1 MTELLTPWRNA
12 LAAFGVSIDVADRA
26 CANLAAR
33 YAEPQRHY
41 HTQAHLAAVIRGLW
55 KARTL
60 TLDLPTLLLAAFFH
74 DVVYDSRR
82 SDNEEQSAA
91 HADTVL
97 RDLGVPEDARRRIGE
112 LILLTQHST
121 PPADAEGSLKQDI
134 DACLLLDADL
144 AILGAPPPDYDRY
157 AAQVRQEYAWVP
169 EAEFRSGRAA
179 VLRQFL
185 VRPRLFHTNL
195 FLDLEDQ
202 ARSNLA
208 REISML
214 ENEQASLNQA
224 EASLPRERGE

>member
-12 LAAFGVSIDVADRA
+12 LSAFGVSIDVADRA
-26 CANLAAR
+26 CADLAAR

-41 HTQAHLAAVIRGLW
+41 HTQAHLAAVIRSLW

-60 TLDLPTLLLAAFFH
+60 TQDLPTLLLAAFFH
-74 DVVYDSRR
+74 DVVYDPRR

-112 LILLTQHST
+112 LILLTQHHQ
-121 PPADAEGSLKQDI
+121 ADAADV

-144 AILGAPPPDYDRY
+144 AILGAPAPEYDRY
-157 AAQVRQEYAWVP
+157 AVQVRQEYAWVP
-169 EAEFRSGRAA
+169 DAEFRSGRAA
-179 VLRQFL
+179 VLRKFL
-185 VRPRLFHTNL
+185 VRPRLFHTSL
-195 FLDLEDQ
+195 FLELEDQ

-208 REISML
+208 REIALL
-214 ENEQASLNQA
+214 EKV
-224 EASLPRERGE
+224 